1 VTYYASPNVT
11 FKVDPFNMTK
21 VMKDLSRMT
30 LLMSK
35 YDEMK
40 FVAND
45 NITRD
50 YKIFLQETVYD
61 SILKGANQTDNKF
74 LSVCYNTSSQIVQ
87 RAIDD
92 ATFLYTCFSKET
104 EKDLDFVFRASSY
117 TFFVSVVFM
126 FVQVVAVSIFA
137 YHVNETDTTKPNNP
151 CSGSKKQDEPNAEV
165 AVRISDT
172 KEVQGSKGMERGHKT
187 LADIRMS
194 GSLPKSRGSKGLRG
208 SKDIRHSNQ

>member
-45 NITRD
+45 NNTWD
-50 YKIFLQETVYD
+50 YKIFLQETVYK

-74 LSVCYNTSSQIVQ
+74 LSVCYNTSSRIVQ

-126 FVQVVAVSIFA
+126 FVQVVAVTIFA

-151 CSGSKKQDEPNAEV
+151 CSCCSKEKQDEPKEHV
-165 AVRISDT
+165 TVRISDPA
-172 KEVQGSKGMERGHKT
+172 KELKGSKGMEKEHKT
-187 LADIRMS
+187 LADLHIS
-194 GSLPKSRGSKGLRG
+194 DHLKGSKGLRF
-208 SKDIRHSNQ
+208 SQQ